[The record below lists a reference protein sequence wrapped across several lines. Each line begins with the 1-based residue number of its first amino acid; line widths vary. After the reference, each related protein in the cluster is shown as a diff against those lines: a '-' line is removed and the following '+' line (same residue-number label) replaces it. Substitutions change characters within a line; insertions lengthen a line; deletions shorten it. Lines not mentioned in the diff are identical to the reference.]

1 MFKFIASRSLQMLAV
16 LAVTGTITFF
26 LVRLAPG
33 SPFDQE
39 RNVSPEIRRNLD
51 AYYGLDKPILTQY
64 WRYFSKLVTTGDFGP
79 SFKYS
84 NRTVTEIIGE
94 SLPVSFELG
103 IYAMIVAVAIGV
115 TAGVLASLRP
125 NTMTDYV
132 PMSLSMVGISMPTFV
147 MGPLLLLLFGLQLG
161 WFNVSGWSSF
171 GDKVLP
177 ALTLGFYYAAYF
189 ARLTRG
195 GMLEILSQDY
205 IRTARAKGASELRV
219 VLKHALRGGL
229 LPAVSFMGP
238 ALAGIVTGSFTVETI
253 FQIPGLGRYFV
264 TAALNR
270 DYTLVMGTVIL
281 FAALISIFNLVV
293 DVVMVWLNPRL
304 KFD

>member
-39 RNVSPEIRRNLD
+39 RAVSPEIRRNLD
-51 AYYGLDKPILTQY
+51 AYYGLDQPMVVQY
-64 WRYFSKLVTTGDFGP
+64 WRYFRKLITTGDFGP

-103 IYAMIVAVAIGV
+103 IYAMLIAVAIGV
-115 TAGVLASLRP
+115 SAGVLASLRP
-125 NTMTDYV
+125 NTITDYL
-132 PMSLSMVGISMPTFV
+132 PMSLSMIGISMPTFV
-147 MGPLLLLLFGLQLG
+147 MGPILLLFFGLHLG
-161 WFNVSGWSSF
+161 WFNVSGWNSA

-177 ALTLGFYYAAYF
+177 AMTLGFFYAAYF

-205 IRTARAKGASELRV
+205 IRTARAKGASETRV

-238 ALAGIVTGSFTVETI
+238 ALAGIITGSFTVETI

-281 FAALISIFNLVV
+281 FAALISVFNLVV

>member
-39 RNVSPEIRRNLD
+39 RAVSPEIRRNLD
-51 AYYGLDKPILTQY
+51 AYYGLDQPMVVQY
-64 WRYFSKLVTTGDFGP
+64 WRYFRKLVTTGDFGP

-103 IYAMIVAVAIGV
+103 IYAMLIAVAIGV
-115 TAGVLASLRP
+115 SAGVLASLRP
-125 NTMTDYV
+125 NTITDYL
-132 PMSLSMVGISMPTFV
+132 PMSLSMIGISMPTFV
-147 MGPLLLLLFGLQLG
+147 MGPILLLFFGLHLG
-161 WFNVSGWSSF
+161 WFNVSGWNSP

-177 ALTLGFYYAAYF
+177 AMTLGFYYAAYF

-205 IRTARAKGASELRV
+205 IRTARAKGASETRV

-238 ALAGIVTGSFTVETI
+238 ALAGIITGSFTVETI

-281 FAALISIFNLVV
+281 FAALISVFNLVV